1 MYMPAALIAATVLG
15 FFVPV
20 QAQETKAPGAVPLY
34 KVEFNI
40 RDSIDGKSPSLHYS
54 MLIDESRRAAFQAAS
69 RVPIDGGSTQYVD
82 VGTNIELGV
91 HASDGKVT
99 LDGAIELSSIT
110 GQVNIGA
117 INEPIIGQRKM
128 AFSTTVALATP
139 TTIVDERKASDAIP
153 PTVEMRQVEVVVTKV
168 N

>member
-1 MYMPAALIAATVLG
+1 
-15 FFVPV
+15 
-20 QAQETKAPGAVPLY
+20 
-34 KVEFNI
+34 
-40 RDSIDGKSPSLHYS
+40 

-69 RVPIDGGSTQYVD
+69 RVPIGGGSPEYVD

-117 INEPIIGQRKM
+117 ITEPIIGQRKM
-128 AFSTTVALATP
+128 AFNTAVVLATP
-139 TTIVDERKASDAIP
+139 TTIVDDRKASDAIP
-153 PTVEMRQVEVVVTKV
+153 PTAGMRQVEAVVTRV